1 MKYITWNQF
10 NAESLKQAEQRKQKL
25 EKEGW
30 TLVHETVGCLTYQ
43 SKYNKDAVQKEI
55 KKSGVSAK
63 EASLIHKL
71 LKGHKS

>member
-43 SKYNKDAVQKEI
+43 SKYNKDAVQK
-55 KKSGVSAK
+55 
-63 EASLIHKL
+63 
-71 LKGHKS
+71 GHQS